1 MNLLFVKLLPSS
13 SQGTPSGLSLRVTAM
28 NDMNDATHLPR
39 ASADKCQVVLYA
51 RPHKVARGVVNIF
64 FFFSEGRNRNLGSLQ
79 SINPMESL
87 KCF

>member
-1 MNLLFVKLLPSS
+1 
-13 SQGTPSGLSLRVTAM
+13 M

-64 FFFSEGRNRNLGSLQ
+64 FFFQKGETEIWEVYNLLIQWSRWNVFKEEYAICVFSYALGREFIIFS
-79 SINPMESL
+79 
-87 KCF
+87 